1 MSKKASPSFLKKRS
15 KKLLFA
21 GLTLRGST
29 RLKSKS
35 FLVLFFKKEHSSLLS
50 TIGKLPRPLAG
61 EGRGPPR
68 SGGKGEGSRPRERLD
83 RRSLALLTLSTALT
97 GCMVGPDYHRPE
109 APVPTTYKELP
120 GWKLATPADAAPKGQ
135 WWLVFNDPTLNE
147 LEPQIDIGNQTLKE
161 DEAAYRNAQALVD
174 EARAN
179 LFPVLSANA
188 GVTRSSSGSGG
199 GSVISSTGLTTSGGT
214 TSTGGKS
221 AARTQYSL
229 EGSASWTIDV
239 WGAIRRQVQSDV
251 ANAQASAATLANAR
265 LSAQGSLAT
274 YYMELRETDALQRV
288 LNDTVAGDKR
298 ALEITQNQYA
308 AGTSAQSD
316 VITARTQLDAAE
328 AAAINVGVARAQYE
342 HAIAVLVGKPPMAL
356 SISVVQAVPPVPDIP
371 GMVPSALLE
380 RRPDVAAAERSM
392 KAENALIGVAVAAYY
407 PTVDLSALFGYA
419 GNPLNSLVSAANRVW
434 SLGASASETLFN
446 GGDRSAAVRAARANY
461 DEAVATYRETV
472 LTAFQQVEDALSSL
486 RILAQQDQLDSATVA
501 DAKKAVEIALNEYEA
516 GTQAYTTV
524 ITAQNTLLSAQE
536 TEVSVQE
543 TRLTE
548 AVALIEALGG
558 GWSAA
563 DLPDRDWL
571 QRRNPLLP

>member
-15 KKLLFA
+15 KKLLCSKRSGVPSRFFSLPLVGRA
-21 GLTLRGST
+21 GVGVLGNGNDLR
-29 RLKSKS
+29 
-35 FLVLFFKKEHSSLLS
+35 SLL
-50 TIGKLPRPLAG
+50 
-61 EGRGPPR
+61 
-68 SGGKGEGSRPRERLD
+68 
-83 RRSLALLTLSTALT
+83 LLTLSTALT

-109 APVPTTYKELP
+109 APIPTTFKELP

-135 WWLVFNDPTLNE
+135 WWLVFNDPTLNA

-179 LFPVLSANA
+179 LFPVLSATPQ
-188 GVTRSSSGSGG
+188 VTRSSSGS
-199 GSVISSTGLTTSGGT
+199 SSTTSSTGLTT
-214 TSTGGKS
+214 TSTGTRS

-251 ANAQASAATLANAR
+251 ALAQASAATLANAR
-265 LSAQGSLAT
+265 LSLQGSLAT
-274 YYMELRETDALQRV
+274 DYMELRETDALQRV
-288 LNDTVAGDKR
+288 LNDTVAGDKK
-298 ALEITQNQYA
+298 ALAITQNQYD
-308 AGTSAQSD
+308 AGTAAQSD

-328 AAAINVGVARAQYE
+328 ASAINIGVARAQYE
-342 HAIAVLVGKPPMAL
+342 HAIAVLTGKPPMAL
-356 SISVVQAVPPVPDIP
+356 SIPVVQTVPTVPDIP
-371 GMVPSALLE
+371 GVVPSALLE
-380 RRPDVAAAERSM
+380 RRPDVASAERAM

-419 GNPLNSLVSAANRVW
+419 GNPLNALIQSANRVW

-446 GGDRSAAVRAARANY
+446 GGERSAAVRAARANY
-461 DEAVATYRETV
+461 DEAVATYRQTV

-486 RILAQQDQLDSATVA
+486 RILAQQDQVDSATVA
-501 DAKKAVEIALNEYEA
+501 DAKRAVQIALNEYEA

-558 GWSAA
+558 GWSAS

>member
-1 MSKKASPSFLKKRS
+1 
-15 KKLLFA
+15 
-21 GLTLRGST
+21 
-29 RLKSKS
+29 
-35 FLVLFFKKEHSSLLS
+35 
-50 TIGKLPRPLAG
+50 
-61 EGRGPPR
+61 
-68 SGGKGEGSRPRERLD
+68 
-83 RRSLALLTLSTALT
+83 
-97 GCMVGPDYHRPE
+97 
-109 APVPTTYKELP
+109 
-120 GWKLATPADAAPKGQ
+120 
-135 WWLVFNDPTLNE
+135 
-147 LEPQIDIGNQTLKE
+147 
-161 DEAAYRNAQALVD
+161 
-174 EARAN
+174 
-179 LFPVLSANA
+179 
-188 GVTRSSSGSGG
+188 
-199 GSVISSTGLTTSGGT
+199 
-214 TSTGGKS
+214 
-221 AARTQYSL
+221 
-229 EGSASWTIDV
+229 
-239 WGAIRRQVQSDV
+239 
-251 ANAQASAATLANAR
+251 
-265 LSAQGSLAT
+265 
-274 YYMELRETDALQRV
+274 
-288 LNDTVAGDKR
+288 
-298 ALEITQNQYA
+298 
-308 AGTSAQSD
+308 
-316 VITARTQLDAAE
+316 
-328 AAAINVGVARAQYE
+328 
-342 HAIAVLVGKPPMAL
+342 MAL